1 MIDLGSISASH
12 QLFDRKYELRKK
24 LGGGGFSEV
33 WLAYDTISRNEF
45 ALKVYSQSGGLD
57 EEGEQMFREEF
68 SRVCN
73 LNHTNILRPFS
84 YDIAEG
90 IHPYLVLPYCSN
102 GSCASL
108 VGKMAEEEMRK
119 FIHDV
124 AAGLS
129 YLHNLPK
136 PMIHQDI
143 KPGNILI
150 DNLGKYVITDFG
162 ISTNLHRTLTR
173 RSMSASNEG
182 SGTTAYMAPERFGTK
197 TTAIIANDIW
207 SLGATLYELATGE
220 VPFGEFGGLTQS
232 KVHKPAPI
240 KGNYSNE
247 IKELIYACL
256 SEEPWE
262 RPSADDILNK
272 QIVRPEHRGKKRK
285 VIAIVSAAM
294 IILCGAA
301 GISYQH
307 SLSEEK
313 KMKEIKRLELR
324 NDSVKALI
332 AQADSIMT
340 LQNQRSQGGADY
352 EAIKEK
358 DYIEIVE
365 LYSSASTINTD
376 DSLKIIL
383 SNKKNNSLEDMRQ
396 AYSFFKEKEDYYRAM
411 SATEASKQ
419 FRKRRLAMEAIL
431 SDNKFMMETISSNN

>member
-1 MIDLGSISASH
+1 MIDLGSISASC

-90 IHPYLVLPYCSN
+90 THPYLVLPYCSK

-108 VGKMAEEEMRK
+108 VGKMTEEEMRN

-207 SLGATLYELATGE
+207 SLGATLYELATGD

-232 KVHKPAPI
+232 KVHRPAPI
-240 KGNYSNE
+240 EGDYSE
-247 IKELIYACL
+247 DIKDLIYACL

-262 RPSADDILNK
+262 RPSADDILNRH
-272 QIVRPEHRGKKRK
+272 IGRPETKRNQRK
-285 VIAIVSAAM
+285 MIVTTS
-294 IILCGAA
+294 IISIIVCGAI
-301 GISYQH
+301 GISYH
-307 SLSEEK
+307 YREKELSKIHIQE
-313 KMKEIKRLELR
+313 MR
-324 NDSVKALI
+324 NDSVKTLI
-332 AQADSIMT
+332 SQADSIVK
-340 LQNQRSQGGADY
+340 LQNERSQGGLDY
-352 EAIKEK
+352 EQIKEK
-358 DYIEIVE
+358 DYVEMVE
-365 LYSSASTINTD
+365 LYSAASTLNPD
-376 DSLKIIL
+376 DSLKSIL
-383 SNKKNNSLEDMRQ
+383 NDKKKSSLEDMRQ

-411 SATEASKQ
+411 SATEASKL

>member
-1 MIDLGSISASH
+1 MIDLGLISVSQ

-45 ALKVYSQSGGLD
+45 ALKVYSQSVGLD

-84 YDIAEG
+84 YDIAG
-90 IHPYLVLPYCSN
+90 GSHPYLVLPYCSK
-102 GSCASL
+102 GSCAGM
-108 VGKMAEEEMRK
+108 VGKMTEEEMRN

-124 AAGLS
+124 ADGLS

-143 KPGNILI
+143 KPANILI

-173 RSMSASNEG
+173 RSMPASNEG

-207 SLGATLYELATGE
+207 SLGATLYELATGD

-232 KVHKPAPI
+232 KVHRPAPI
-240 KGNYSNE
+240 EGDYSE
-247 IKELIYACL
+247 DIKNLIYACL

-262 RPSADDILNK
+262 RPSADDILNR
-272 QIVRPEHRGKKRK
+272 QITSPPKRSKKRYIIGA
-285 VIAIVSAAM
+285 VATLGIVACGM
-294 IILCGAA
+294 IG
-301 GISYQH
+301 YNH
-307 SLSEEK
+307 YREESI
-313 KMKEIKRLELR
+313 KEEMAHIMNLQ
-324 NDSVKALI
+324 NDRARTLI
-332 AQADSIMT
+332 NKADSIMEV
-340 LQNQRSQGGADY
+340 QNNRSQGGIDY
-352 EAIKEK
+352 ERIKEK
-358 DYIEIVE
+358 DYVE
-365 LYSSASTINTD
+365 AFDLYTNASNLIIN
-376 DSLKIIL
+376 DSLASVL
-383 SNKKNNSLEDMRQ
+383 NKKKKTSFEDMRQ
-396 AYSFFKEKEDYYRAM
+396 AYLFFKEKEDYYRAM
-411 SATEASKQ
+411 SATEAAKQ
-419 FRKRRLAMEAIL
+419 FERRRLVMEAII
-431 SDNKFMMETISSNN
+431 SDNKLMIDNEIK